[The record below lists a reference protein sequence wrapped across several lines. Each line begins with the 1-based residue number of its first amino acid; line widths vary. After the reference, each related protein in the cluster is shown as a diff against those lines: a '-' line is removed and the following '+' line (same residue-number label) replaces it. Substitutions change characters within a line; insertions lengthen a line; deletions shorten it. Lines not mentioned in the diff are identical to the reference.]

1 MLNFAHTIAY
11 FSTKVFKEEL
21 AMREHWKTCIR
32 ITLRQC
38 LKKLVPFRAESFRI
52 AAAFDLQYSSNI
64 CLAGFNILLV
74 GSEYINIIINILKI
88 LEQHQSSIITE
99 D

>member
-1 MLNFAHTIAY
+1 MLNFAHILLNQG
-11 FSTKVFKEEL
+11 FQRRV
-21 AMREHWKTCIR
+21 MREHWKTCIR

-74 GSEYINIIINILKI
+74 GSDSPGRQGARLCP
-88 LEQHQSSIITE
+88 
-99 D
+99 